1 MGNKLTG
8 GYLLVALGEKHQVGY
23 RSVILVYS
31 WWSSDDFLR
40 DGLTMTRFMSGV
52 NVYFCN
58 EQFTTFM
65 INGRSRSRQF
75 LRTDAGIGSS
85 MKDFKVDLGTR
96 SDCSSYDTDLK

>member
-1 MGNKLTG
+1 
-8 GYLLVALGEKHQVGY
+8 
-23 RSVILVYS
+23 
-31 WWSSDDFLR
+31 
-40 DGLTMTRFMSGV
+40 MTRFMSGV

-65 INGRSRSRQF
+65 INGRSRSKQF